1 MTELEQLKS
10 ELAEIKQSP
19 YYAMLDGL
27 LRQWNSLA
35 AELKDGPQITINGDD
50 KAFDRFAKFI
60 EKLSSM
66 LENIEKLRKKVGLE
80 KEIDNTRKTD
90 NPLEKRAR

>member
-1 MTELEQLKS
+1 MTEIEQLRA
-10 ELAEIKQSP
+10 ELAEIKESP
-19 YYAMLDGL
+19 YYLMYDGL
-27 LRQWNSLA
+27 LRQWNA
-35 AELKDGPQITINGDD
+35 IAKELKDGDVIKLAGDD

-80 KEIDNTRKTD
+80 KETENTRKAD